1 MANVEEIENKNSL
14 LFSNDIIDKIINS
27 IDSISAVFLEI
38 TNGINGRKK
47 IK

>member
-1 MANVEEIENKNSL
+1 
-14 LFSNDIIDKIINS
+14 FSNDIIDKIINS